1 MINLL
6 VLESITKAR
15 KNKWRTNVAK
25 KVFNIAVSLAF
36 ILLLLGY
43 IRNTARSYR
52 YRDLCDQYRE
62 QLNETTETNRELNDR
77 LGRIT
82 EVVGRLSETA
92 NANVSDARG
101 IVETV
106 ERLRTEVQEL
116 ENICYDNNTI
126 DSYYDWL
133 DSELGLQ

>member
-1 MINLL
+1 M
-6 VLESITKAR
+6 
-15 KNKWRTNVAK
+15 AK
-25 KVFNIAVSLAF
+25 KIFSIIISIVF
-36 ILLLLGY
+36 ILLLFGC

-52 YRDLCDQYRE
+52 YRNLCNQYRE
-62 QLNETTETNRELNDR
+62 QLSSTAETNRALNDR

-82 EVVGRLSETA
+82 EIVGRIKETTER
-92 NANVSDARG
+92 NITGARS
-101 IVETV
+101 IIETV
-106 ERLRTEVQEL
+106 ELLRVQVQEL

>member
-1 MINLL
+1 MSKKIF
-6 VLESITKAR
+6 SIIISI
-15 KNKWRTNVAK
+15 V
-25 KVFNIAVSLAF
+25 F
-36 ILLLLGY
+36 ILLLFCC
-43 IRNTARSYR
+43 IRNTTRSYR
-52 YRDLCDQYRE
+52 YRNLCNQYRE
-62 QLNETTETNRELNDR
+62 QLSSTAETNRALNDR

-82 EVVGRLSETA
+82 EIVGRLSETTER
-92 NANVSDARG
+92 NVTDARS

-106 ERLRTEVQEL
+106 ELLRVQVQEL